1 MNCPTCGSS
10 APHMHPAVQHEGE
23 VSVCAD
29 DFHLT
34 PTVQNRPEYIAA
46 VRQAA
51 IEAASRR
58 GIICVKQEQ

>member
-1 MNCPTCGSS
+1 
-10 APHMHPAVQHEGE
+10 MHPAVQHEGE

-34 PTVQNRPEYIAA
+34 PTIQNRPEYIEA

-58 GIICVKQEQ
+58 GILCVKQEQ